1 MNNLPF
7 SRVLVL
13 SPHTDDGEFGCGA
26 SISRFL
32 DDGIEIYYA
41 VFSLAEESVPSQY
54 PKNILGKEVKKA
66 TRALG
71 IDKDNLMIYKYP
83 VRRFSENRQDI
94 LENLVQ
100 LNKEIDPDLVFM
112 PCLEDLH
119 QDHSTIAKEGLRAF
133 KMKSILG
140 YEIPWNNINF
150 STRSFIVFNKIHLDR
165 KLSALSCYESQKHRH
180 YASKDFITSL
190 ARTRGTQI
198 GVKYAEVFEV
208 IRWIL

>member
-1 MNNLPF
+1 
-7 SRVLVL
+7 
-13 SPHTDDGEFGCGA
+13 
-26 SISRFL
+26 
-32 DDGIEIYYA
+32 
-41 VFSLAEESVPSQY
+41 
-54 PKNILGKEVKKA
+54 
-66 TRALG
+66 
-71 IDKDNLMIYKYP
+71 
-83 VRRFSENRQDI
+83 
-94 LENLVQ
+94 
-100 LNKEIDPDLVFM
+100 
-112 PCLEDLH
+112 LEDLH

-150 STRSFIVFNKIHLDR
+150 TTQSFIVFDKTHLVR
-165 KLSALSCYESQKHRH
+165 KLNALSCYESQKHRY

>member
-1 MNNLPF
+1 MNNLSF
-7 SRVLVL
+7 KRVLVL

-26 SISRFL
+26 SISKFL
-32 DDGIEIYYA
+32 NDGIELYYA
-41 VFSLAEESVPSQY
+41 AFSLAEESIPPHY
-54 PKNILGKEVKKA
+54 PKDILSKEVKKA
-66 TRALG
+66 TKELG
-71 IDKDNLMIYKYP
+71 IDKNNLMLYKYP
-83 VRRFSENRQDI
+83 VRRFAENRQDI

-100 LNKEIDPDLVFM
+100 LNKEINPDLVFM
-112 PCLEDLH
+112 PTLKDLH

-133 KMKSILG
+133 KIKSILG

-150 STRSFIVFNKIHLDR
+150 TTQSFIIFDKIHLVK
-165 KLSALSCYESQKHRH
+165 KLNALSCYESQKHRH
-180 YASKDFITSL
+180 YASKEFITSL

>member
-1 MNNLPF
+1 MAKLSFN
-7 SRVLVL
+7 RVLVL

-26 SISRFL
+26 TISKFL
-32 DDGIEIYYA
+32 SEGIELYYA
-41 VFSLAEESVPSQY
+41 AFSLAEESVPPNY
-54 PKNILGKEVKKA
+54 PKDILSKEVKKA
-66 TRALG
+66 TSELG
-71 IDKDNLMIYKYP
+71 IDKNNLMLYKYP
-83 VRRFSENRQDI
+83 VRRFAENRQDI

-150 STRSFIVFNKIHLDR
+150 TTQSFIV
-165 KLSALSCYESQKHRH
+165 
-180 YASKDFITSL
+180 
-190 ARTRGTQI
+190 
-198 GVKYAEVFEV
+198 
-208 IRWIL
+208 

>member
-1 MNNLPF
+1 MNNLSF
-7 SRVLVL
+7 KRVLVL

-26 SISRFL
+26 SISKFL
-32 DDGIEIYYA
+32 NDGIELYYA
-41 VFSLAEESVPSQY
+41 AFSLAEESIPPHY
-54 PKNILGKEVKKA
+54 PKDILSKEVKKA
-66 TRALG
+66 TKELG
-71 IDKDNLMIYKYP
+71 IDKNNLMLYKYP
-83 VRRFSENRQDI
+83 VRRFAENRQDI

-100 LNKEIDPDLVFM
+100 LNKEINPDLVFM
-112 PCLEDLH
+112 PTLKDLH

-150 STRSFIVFNKIHLDR
+150 TTQSFIIFDKIHLVK
-165 KLSALSCYESQKHRH
+165 KLNALSCYESQKHRH
-180 YASKDFITSL
+180 YASKEFITSL

>member
-1 MNNLPF
+1 MNNLSF
-7 SRVLVL
+7 KRVLVL

-32 DDGIEIYYA
+32 NDGIELYYA
-41 VFSLAEESVPSQY
+41 AFSLAEESIPPHY
-54 PKNILGKEVKKA
+54 PKDILSKEVKKA
-66 TRALG
+66 TKELG
-71 IDKDNLMIYKYP
+71 IDKNNLMLYKYP
-83 VRRFSENRQDI
+83 VRRFAENRQDI

-100 LNKEIDPDLVFM
+100 LNKELNPDLVFM
-112 PCLEDLH
+112 PTLKDLH

-150 STRSFIVFNKIHLDR
+150 TTQSFIIFDKIHLVK
-165 KLSALSCYESQKHRH
+165 KLNALSCYESQKHRH
-180 YASKDFITSL
+180 YASKEFITSL

>member
-1 MNNLPF
+1 MNNLSF
-7 SRVLVL
+7 KRVLVL

-32 DDGIEIYYA
+32 NDGIELYYA
-41 VFSLAEESVPSQY
+41 AFSLAEESIPPHY
-54 PKNILGKEVKKA
+54 PKDILSKEVKKA
-66 TRALG
+66 TKELG
-71 IDKDNLMIYKYP
+71 IDKNNLMLYKYP
-83 VRRFSENRQDI
+83 VRRFAENRQDI

-100 LNKEIDPDLVFM
+100 LNKELNPDLVFM
-112 PCLEDLH
+112 PTLKDLH

-150 STRSFIVFNKIHLDR
+150 TTQSFIIFDKIHLVK
-165 KLSALSCYESQKHRH
+165 KLNALNCYESQKHRH
-180 YASKDFITSL
+180 YASKEFITSL

>member
-150 STRSFIVFNKIHLDR
+150 SMRSFIVFNKIHLDR
-165 KLSALSCYESQKHRH
+165 KLSALSCYESQKHRY
-180 YASKDFITSL
+180 YASEDFITGL

-198 GVKYAEVFEV
+198 GEKYAEVFEV
-208 IRWIL
+208 VRWIL

>member
-1 MNNLPF
+1 MAKLSFN
-7 SRVLVL
+7 RVLVL

-26 SISRFL
+26 TISKFL
-32 DDGIEIYYA
+32 SEGIELYYA
-41 VFSLAEESVPSQY
+41 AFSLAEESVPPNY
-54 PKNILGKEVKKA
+54 PKDILSKEVKKA
-66 TRALG
+66 TSELG
-71 IDKDNLMIYKYP
+71 IDKNNLMLYKYP
-83 VRRFSENRQDI
+83 VRRFAENRQDI

-150 STRSFIVFNKIHLDR
+150 TTQSFIVFDKTHLVR
-165 KLSALSCYESQKHRH
+165 KLNALSCYESQKHRY